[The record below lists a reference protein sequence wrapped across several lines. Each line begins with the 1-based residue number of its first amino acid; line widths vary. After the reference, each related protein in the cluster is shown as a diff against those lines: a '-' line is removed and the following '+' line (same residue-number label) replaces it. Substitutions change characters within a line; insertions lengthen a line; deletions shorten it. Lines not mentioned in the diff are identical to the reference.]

1 MSRLHPFLA
10 AILFLVSYTFI
21 LPGVSSSALRFPSS
35 APDNYRRSVSLG
47 ESHNS
52 DPRDGWSTF
61 NATHL
66 QRASQDV
73 EPRSKTAGVSTTEGF
88 LKAGLKAVGNT
99 LEKVIIT
106 WCVCFLSSSP
116 RITYIH
122 DRYTGNDLKNPSCWS
137 NSVWTP
143 TVSGHTSIPC
153 CSVLISV

>member
-1 MSRLHPFLA
+1 MSRLHAFLV
-10 AILFLVSYTFI
+10 AILSLVSFTFI
-21 LPGVSSSALRFPSS
+21 LPGVSSSALRFPSSVVS

-73 EPRSKTAGVSTTEGF
+73 ELRSKTAGVSTTEGF

-106 WCVCFLSSSP
+106 WCVCVFYPHLLVLL
-116 RITYIH
+116 IFM
-122 DRYTGNDLKNPSCWS
+122 TGTLA
-137 NSVWTP
+137 T
-143 TVSGHTSIPC
+143 I
-153 CSVLISV
+153 